1 MKNVKPAPFAYV
13 RAQTLDQVFDL
24 LEQHGDDAR
33 ILAGGQSLMATL
45 NMRLSAPDVL
55 IDINHID
62 GLSGIEESNGKIR
75 IGALTRHNEV
85 AASPIIA
92 EQAPLIAK
100 AMPHI
105 AHQAIRNRGTFGGS
119 IAFAD
124 PAAEL
129 PAVSRAVGAEF
140 ILQGRGGTRT
150 VAANDF
156 FLGLFETAREP
167 NEILVAAEIPV
178 IPANEKTA
186 FNELARRH
194 GDYAIIGLAAQGGV
208 DGGAFS
214 NMRLSFFGAGDRP
227 IMAEA
232 ANTALEGKSYSDATV
247 ADAQAALDA
256 DLDPMDDLNGPP
268 EMKMHLARV
277 ITARVL
283 AELAR

>member
-1 MKNVKPAPFAYV
+1 VKPAPFAYV

-24 LEQHGDDAR
+24 LDEHGDDAR

-45 NMRLSAPDVL
+45 NMRLSEPEVL

-62 GLSGIEESNGKIR
+62 GLSGIEMNDGKVR
-75 IGALTRHNEV
+75 IGALARHNEV
-85 AASPIIA
+85 AASPIVA
-92 EQAPLIAK
+92 EHAPLIAK

-129 PAVSRAVGAEF
+129 PAVSRAVGADF
-140 ILQGRGGTRT
+140 VLQGRSGTRT

-167 NEILVAAEIPV
+167 GEILIAAEIPA
-178 IPANEKTA
+178 IPANEKAA

-194 GDYAIIGLAAQGGV
+194 GDYAIIGLAAQGGT
-208 DGGAFS
+208 DGGTFS
-214 NMRLSFFGAGDRP
+214 NMRLAFFGAGDRP
-227 IMAEA
+227 IMAQA
-232 ANTALEGKSYSDATV
+232 ANAALEGKSYSDETV
-247 ADAQAALDA
+247 AAAQAALDA

-268 EMKMHLARV
+268 AMKMHLARV

-283 AELAR
+283 AELAG

>member
-1 MKNVKPAPFAYV
+1 MKPAPFAYV
-13 RAQTLDQVFDL
+13 RAQSLDQVFDL
-24 LEQHGDDAR
+24 LDEHGDDAR

-45 NMRLSAPDVL
+45 NMRLSAPEVL

-62 GLSGIEESNGKIR
+62 GLSGIDVNDGKVR

-92 EQAPLIAK
+92 EYAPLIAK

-129 PAVSRAVGAEF
+129 PAVSRAVGADF
-140 ILQGRGGTRT
+140 ILQGRNGTRT

-167 NEILVAAEIPV
+167 EEILVAAEIPA
-178 IPANEKTA
+178 IPANEVTA
-186 FNELARRH
+186 FTELARRH
-194 GDYAIIGLAAQGGV
+194 GDYAIIGVAAQGSA
-208 DGGAFS
+208 DGGSFS
-214 NMRLSFFGAGDRP
+214 NMRLAFFGAGDRP
-227 IMAEA
+227 ILAQA
-232 ANTALEGKSYSDATV
+232 ANAALEGQSYSDATV
-247 ADAQAALDA
+247 AAAQEALGA

-277 ITARVL
+277 VTARVL
-283 AELAR
+283 AELAS

>member
-1 MKNVKPAPFAYV
+1 MKPAPFAYV
-13 RAQTLDQVFDL
+13 RAQSLDEVFDL
-24 LEQHGDDAR
+24 LDEHGDDAR
-33 ILAGGQSLMATL
+33 LLAGGQSLMATL
-45 NMRLSAPDVL
+45 NMRLSAPEIL

-62 GLSGIEESNGKIR
+62 GLSGIEVADGKVR
-75 IGALTRHNEV
+75 IGALSRHNEV

-92 EQAPLIAK
+92 EHAPLIAK

-129 PAVSRAVGAEF
+129 PAVSRAVGADF
-140 ILQGRGGTRT
+140 VLQGRNGTRT

-167 NEILVAAEIPV
+167 EEVLVAAEVPV
-178 IPANEKTA
+178 IPAGERTA

-194 GDYAIIGLAAQGGV
+194 GDYAIIGLAAQGSA
-208 DGGAFS
+208 DGGTFA
-214 NMRLSFFGAGDRP
+214 NMRLAFFGAGDRP
-227 IMAEA
+227 ILAQA
-232 ANTALEGKSYSDATV
+232 ANAALEGKSYSDETV
-247 ADAQAALDA
+247 AAAQEALDA

-268 EMKMHLARV
+268 AMKMHLARV
-277 ITARVL
+277 LTARVL
-283 AELAR
+283 TELAA

>member
-1 MKNVKPAPFAYV
+1 VKPAPFAYM

-24 LEQHGDDAR
+24 LDQHGDDAR

-45 NMRLSAPDVL
+45 NMRLSEPEIL

-62 GLSGIEESNGKIR
+62 GLSGIELNGDKVR

-92 EQAPLIAK
+92 EHAPLIAK

-129 PAVSRAVGAEF
+129 PAVSRAVGADF
-140 ILQGRGGTRT
+140 ILQSRTGTRT

-156 FLGLFETAREP
+156 FLGLFETARTP
-167 NEILVAAEIPV
+167 DEILIAAEVPV

-186 FNELARRH
+186 FTELARRH
-194 GDYAIIGLAAQGGV
+194 GDYAIIGVAAQGGA
-208 DGGAFS
+208 DGGNFS
-214 NMRLSFFGAGDRP
+214 NMRLAFFGAGDRP
-227 IMAEA
+227 IMAQA
-232 ANTALEGKSYSDATV
+232 ANAALEGKSYSDATV
-247 ADAQAALDA
+247 AAAQEALDE
-256 DLDPMDDLNGPP
+256 DLDPMNDLNGPP
-268 EMKMHLARV
+268 AMKMHLARV

-283 AELAR
+283 AELVG